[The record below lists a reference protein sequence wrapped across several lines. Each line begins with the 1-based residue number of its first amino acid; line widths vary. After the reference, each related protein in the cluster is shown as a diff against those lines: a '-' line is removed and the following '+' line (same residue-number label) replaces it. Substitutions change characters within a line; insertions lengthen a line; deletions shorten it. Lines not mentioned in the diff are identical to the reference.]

1 MKAVPGAM
9 RFLLVDKPAGVTS
22 HDVVA
27 AARRGLGVRK
37 VGHAGTLDPFAT
49 GLLVLAVGKA
59 TRLLEYLVGFDKTY
73 RATARLGAATDSH
86 DRDGVRIAEDDNWT
100 SLKREQLEA
109 AAAGMV
115 GRMSQVPPVYSAVKV
130 DGVPAHRRAR
140 RGERVV
146 LSPRQITL
154 GSFEILDYVP
164 PRVLVRVACSSGT
177 YVRSLS
183 VEFGKRLGTSCHL
196 AELRRTRVGSLHV
209 RHAASLASVEAG
221 EPRQEAWVG
230 AVSALSHL
238 PRVDVGVEEAAKLA
252 DGRRI
257 RGDVPDR
264 SAAIF
269 VLPGE
274 QLVAVGAVR
283 DGVLQPRK
291 VFHEPGRP
299 GA

>member
-1 MKAVPGAM
+1 LKAAPGIM

-27 AARRGLGVRK
+27 AARRGLEERK

-49 GLLVLAVGKA
+49 GLLVLAAGKA

-73 RATARLGAATDSH
+73 RATARLGVATDSQ
-86 DRDGVRIAEDDNWT
+86 DRDGARIAEDDNWT

-115 GRMSQVPPVYSAVKV
+115 GRLSQVPPAYSAVKV

-140 RGERVV
+140 RGERLALAPRDVT
-146 LSPRQITL
+146 LS
-154 GSFEILDYVP
+154 SFEILDYVP
-164 PRVLVRVACSSGT
+164 PRVHFRVACSSGT
-177 YVRSLS
+177 YVRALA

-196 AELRRTRVGSLHV
+196 AELCRTRVGSFHV
-209 RHAASLASVEAG
+209 RHAASLASVAAG
-221 EPRQEAWVG
+221 EPRQGAWVG

-238 PRVDVGVEEAAKLA
+238 PRVVVGADEAAKLA
-252 DGRRI
+252 AGRWI
-257 RGDVPDR
+257 PMDAPDR
-264 SAAIF
+264 SAAVF

-274 QLVAVGAVR
+274 RLVAVGAVR
-283 DGVLQPRK
+283 DGVLRPRK
-291 VFHEPGRP
+291 VFHEPGEA

>member
-1 MKAVPGAM
+1 MKAAPGIM

-27 AARRGLGVRK
+27 AARRGLEERK

-49 GLLVLAVGKA
+49 GLLVLAAGKA

-73 RATARLGAATDSH
+73 RATARLGVATDSQ
-86 DRDGVRIAEDDNWT
+86 DRDGARIAEDDNWT

-115 GRMSQVPPVYSAVKV
+115 GRLSQVPPAYSAVKV

-140 RGERVV
+140 RGERLALAPRDVT
-146 LSPRQITL
+146 LS
-154 GSFEILDYVP
+154 SFEILDYVP
-164 PRVLVRVACSSGT
+164 PRVHFRVACSSGT
-177 YVRSLS
+177 YVRALA

-196 AELRRTRVGSLHV
+196 AELCRTRVGSFHV
-209 RHAASLASVEAG
+209 RHAASLASVAAG
-221 EPRQEAWVG
+221 EPRQGAWVG

-238 PRVDVGVEEAAKLA
+238 PRVVVGADEAAKLA
-252 DGRRI
+252 AGRWI
-257 RGDVPDR
+257 PMDAPDR
-264 SAAIF
+264 SAAVF

-274 QLVAVGAVR
+274 RLVAVGAVR
-283 DGVLQPRK
+283 DGVLRPRK
-291 VFHEPGRP
+291 VFHEPGEA

>member
-1 MKAVPGAM
+1 LKAVPDVM

-73 RATARLGAATDSH
+73 RATARLGVATDSQ
-86 DRDGVRIAEDDNWT
+86 DRDGARIAEDDNWT
-100 SLKREQLEA
+100 SLNRGQLEA

-115 GRMSQVPPVYSAVKV
+115 GRLSQVPPVYSAVKV

-140 RGERVV
+140 RGERVT
-146 LSPRQITL
+146 LSPREITL
-154 GSFEILDYVP
+154 GSFEILDHVP
-164 PRVLVRVACSSGT
+164 PRVHIRIVCSSGT

-183 VEFGKRLGTSCHL
+183 VEFGRRLGTSCHL
-196 AELRRTRVGSLHV
+196 AELRRTRVGSFHV

-221 EPRQEAWVG
+221 EPRQGSWVG
-230 AVSALSHL
+230 AVSALAHL
-238 PRVDVGVEEAAKLA
+238 PRVDVGAEEAVQLA
-252 DGRRI
+252 AGRRI
-257 RGDVPDR
+257 RGDAPDR
-264 SAAIF
+264 RAAIF

-283 DGVLQPRK
+283 GGVLLPRK
-291 VFHEPGRP
+291 VFHEPGGP

>member
-1 MKAVPGAM
+1 M

-27 AARRGLGVRK
+27 AARRGLEERK

-49 GLLVLAVGKA
+49 GLLVLAAGKA

-73 RATARLGAATDSH
+73 RATARLGVATDSQ
-86 DRDGVRIAEDDNWT
+86 DRDGARIAEDDNWT

-115 GRMSQVPPVYSAVKV
+115 GRLSQVPPAYSAVKV

-140 RGERVV
+140 RGERLALAPRDVT
-146 LSPRQITL
+146 LS
-154 GSFEILDYVP
+154 SFEILDYVP
-164 PRVLVRVACSSGT
+164 PRVHFRVACSSGT
-177 YVRSLS
+177 YVRALA

-196 AELRRTRVGSLHV
+196 AELCRTRVGSFHV
-209 RHAASLASVEAG
+209 RHAASLASVAAG
-221 EPRQEAWVG
+221 EPRQGAWVG

-238 PRVDVGVEEAAKLA
+238 PRVVVGADEAAKLA
-252 DGRRI
+252 AGRWI
-257 RGDVPDR
+257 PMDAPDR
-264 SAAIF
+264 SAAVF

-274 QLVAVGAVR
+274 RLVAVGAVR
-283 DGVLQPRK
+283 DGVLRPRK
-291 VFHEPGRP
+291 VFHEPGEA